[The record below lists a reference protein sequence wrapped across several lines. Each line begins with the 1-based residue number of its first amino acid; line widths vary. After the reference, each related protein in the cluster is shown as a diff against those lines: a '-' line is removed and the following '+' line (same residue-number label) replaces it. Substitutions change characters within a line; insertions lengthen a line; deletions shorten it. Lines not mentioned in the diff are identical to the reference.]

1 MTFKNL
7 NKLTLATIIGLT
19 LSGCVTTPNE
29 TVSAEKLFYGGPIL
43 TMEGMTPEYVEALLV
58 KDGKIIFAGPKKQAE
73 SLMEARAQYIDLNN
87 RTLLPSFIDA
97 HSHVNMVG
105 FHQMVANLYPA
116 PDGQV
121 SDIDSLVQ
129 VLTQWKKQNPKV
141 IETMGG
147 WILGNGYDD
156 AQLSEQRH
164 PTATDLDRV
173 SKDQPVMVLHQSGH
187 LASVNHKALALL
199 KIDQN
204 TTNPAGG
211 VIRREANSNVPNG
224 VLEESALFT
233 AIDSIFKDVPAEV
246 MFEIARKGLDAY
258 VKNGFT
264 TVQEGRAD
272 QGTTEMWQAL
282 AKQNQLPIDV
292 VSYPD
297 ITTSQ
302 DYMLKQGSS
311 RQYDQHFRIGGV
323 KISLDGSPQ
332 GKTAW
337 LTQAYVIPPEGKDQ
351 NYKGYPAIKDDQQVN
366 QYINLAFEQGWQ
378 VLAHANGDAAIDQF
392 IGAVKDATA
401 KQGKADRRSVL
412 IHSQTI
418 RDDQLD
424 QLKALDIIPSF
435 FSLHTYY
442 WGDWHRQQTLGETRA
457 AHISPTATALKK
469 NLIFTE
475 HHDAPVVPPH
485 SMMMIDATV
494 NRVTRTNYVLGKNE
508 RVSPY
513 FALKSIT
520 DWAAYQYFEEQTKG
534 TLTKG
539 KLADLVI
546 LEHNPLTV
554 PNRNIKDIQ
563 ILATYKEGQ
572 LIYTNSSVHDKNR

>member
-1 MTFKNL
+1 MNL
-7 NKLTLATIIGLT
+7 KYIPKASLAAFMLIA
-19 LSGCVTTPNE
+19 LSGCMTVKAPQTT
-29 TVSAEKLFYGGPIL
+29 TEKLFYGGSIL
-43 TMEGMTPEYVEALLV
+43 TMEGMQPKYAEALLV
-58 KDGKIIFAGPKKQAE
+58 RDGKILFVGSKQQAE
-73 SLMEARAQYIDLNN
+73 RLADTQVQYINLNN
-87 RTLLPSFIDA
+87 KTLLPSFIDA

-105 FHQMVANLYPA
+105 FHQMVANLYPM
-116 PDGQV
+116 PDGSV
-121 SDIDSLVQ
+121 SDINSLVN
-129 VLTQWKKQNPKV
+129 VMNTWKTQNPTV
-141 IETMGG
+141 IKTMGG

-173 SKDQPVMVLHQSGH
+173 SKDQPVMILHQSGH
-187 LASVNHKALALL
+187 LASVNHKALELL
-199 KIDQN
+199 NFNQN
-204 TTNPAGG
+204 TPNPAGG
-211 VIRREANSNVPNG
+211 VIRREANSNIPNG

-233 AIDSIFKDVPAEV
+233 AIGSIFKDVPPQV
-246 MFEIARKGLDAY
+246 MFQIAQKGIDAY

-272 QGTTEMWQAL
+272 QGTTEMWHAL

-302 DYMLKQGSS
+302 EYMLKQGSR
-311 RQYDQHFRIGGV
+311 RQYDHHFRIGGV

-337 LTQAYVIPPEGKDQ
+337 LTQPYLVPPEGKDKS
-351 NYKGYPAIKDDQQVN
+351 YKGYAAIQDDQQVN
-366 QYINLAFEQGWQ
+366 QYINLAFKQGWQ

-435 FSLHTYY
+435 FSLHTFY
-442 WGDWHRQQTLGETRA
+442 WGDWHRQQTLGEARA
-457 AHISPTATALKK
+457 ARISPTATALKK
-469 NLIFTE
+469 QLIFTE
-475 HHDAPVVPPH
+475 HHDAPVVPPN
-485 SMMMIDATV
+485 SLMMLDATV
-494 NRVTRTNYVLGKNE
+494 NRVTRSNDVLGADE
-508 RVSPY
+508 RISPY
-513 FALKSIT
+513 LALKSMT
-520 DWAAYQYFEEQTKG
+520 DWAAYQYFEDQYKG
-534 TLTKG
+534 TLTQG

-546 LEHNPLTV
+546 LDQNPLTI
-554 PNRNIKDIQ
+554 PSREIKNIQ
-563 ILATYKEGQ
+563 VLATYKEGN
-572 LIYTNSSVHDKNR
+572 LIYQKLGK

>member
-1 MTFKNL
+1 MNL
-7 NKLTLATIIGLT
+7 KYIPKASLATFMLIALT
-19 LSGCVTTPNE
+19 GCMTVKAPQTT
-29 TVSAEKLFYGGPIL
+29 TEKLFYGGSIL
-43 TMEGMTPEYVEALLV
+43 TMEGMQPKYAEALLV
-58 KDGKIIFAGPKKQAE
+58 RDGKILFVGSKQQAE
-73 SLMEARAQYIDLNN
+73 RLADIQVQYINLNN
-87 RTLLPSFIDA
+87 KTLLPSFIDA

-105 FHQMVANLYPA
+105 FHQMVANLYPM
-116 PDGQV
+116 PDGSV
-121 SDIDSLVQ
+121 SDINSLVN
-129 VLTQWKKQNPKV
+129 VMNTWKTQNPTV
-141 IETMGG
+141 IKTMGG

-173 SKDQPVMVLHQSGH
+173 SKDQPVMILHQSGH
-187 LASVNHKALALL
+187 LASVNHKALELL
-199 KIDQN
+199 NFNQN
-204 TTNPAGG
+204 TPNPEGG
-211 VIRREANSNVPNG
+211 VIRREANSNIPNG

-233 AIDSIFKDVPAEV
+233 AIGSIFKDVPPQV
-246 MFEIARKGLDAY
+246 MFQIAQKGIDAY

-272 QGTTEMWQAL
+272 QGTTEMWHAL

-302 DYMLKQGSS
+302 EYMLKQGSS
-311 RQYDQHFRIGGV
+311 RQYDHHFRIGGV

-337 LTQAYVIPPEGKDQ
+337 LTQPYLVPPEGKDKS
-351 NYKGYPAIKDDQQVN
+351 YKGYAAIKDDQQVN
-366 QYINLAFEQGWQ
+366 QYINLAFKQGWQ

-435 FSLHTYY
+435 FSLHTFY
-442 WGDWHRQQTLGETRA
+442 WGDWHRQQTLGEVRA
-457 AHISPTATALKK
+457 ARISPTATALKK
-469 NLIFTE
+469 QLIFTE
-475 HHDAPVVPPH
+475 HHDAPVVPPN
-485 SMMMIDATV
+485 SLMMLDATV
-494 NRVTRTNYVLGKNE
+494 NRVTRSNDVLGADE
-508 RVSPY
+508 RISPY
-513 FALKSIT
+513 LALKSMT
-520 DWAAYQYFEEQTKG
+520 DWAAYQYFEDQHKG
-534 TLTKG
+534 TLTQG

-546 LEHNPLTV
+546 LDQNPLTI
-554 PNRNIKDIQ
+554 PSREIKNIQ
-563 ILATYKEGQ
+563 VLATYKEGN
-572 LIYTNSSVHDKNR
+572 LIYQKLGK

>member
-1 MTFKNL
+1 MHLKYFYPVSL
-7 NKLTLATIIGLT
+7 ITLFAVAV
-19 LSGCVTTPNE
+19 SGCMSIK
-29 TVSAEKLFYGGPIL
+29 SAQQQSTEKLFYGGSIL
-43 TMEGMTPEYVEALLV
+43 TMEGMQPKYAEALLV
-58 KDGKIIFAGPKKQAE
+58 KDGKIVFVGSKQQAE
-73 SLMEARAQYIDLNN
+73 RLANAQVQYINLNN
-87 RTLLPSFIDA
+87 KTLLPSFIDA

-105 FHQMVANLYPA
+105 FHQMVANLYPM
-116 PDGQV
+116 PDGSV
-121 SDIDSLVQ
+121 SDINSLVK
-129 VLTQWKKQNPKV
+129 VMNTWKTQNPAV
-141 IETMGG
+141 IKMMGG

-164 PTATDLDRV
+164 PTASDLDRV
-173 SKDQPVMVLHQSGH
+173 SKDQPVMILHQSGH
-187 LASVNHKALALL
+187 LASVNHKALELL
-199 KIDQN
+199 NFNQN
-204 TTNPAGG
+204 TPNPEGG

-233 AIDSIFKDVPAEV
+233 AIGSIFKDVPPQV
-246 MFEIARKGLDAY
+246 MFQIAQKGIDAY

-272 QGTTEMWQAL
+272 QGTTEMWHAL

-302 DYMLKQGSS
+302 EYMFKQGSH
-311 RQYDQHFRIGGV
+311 RQYDHHFRIGGV

-337 LTQAYVIPPEGKDQ
+337 LTQPYLIPPEGKDK
-351 NYKGYPAIKDDQQVN
+351 NYKGYPAIKDNQQVN
-366 QYINLAFEQGWQ
+366 QYINLAFKQGWQ

-392 IGAVKDATA
+392 IGAVKDATL

-418 RDDQLD
+418 REDQLD

-435 FSLHTYY
+435 FSLHTFY
-442 WGDWHRQQTLGETRA
+442 WGDWHRQQTLGEARA
-457 AHISPTATALKK
+457 ARISPTASALKK
-469 NLIFTE
+469 QLIFTE
-475 HHDAPVVPPH
+475 HHDAPVVPPN
-485 SMMMIDATV
+485 SLMMLDATV
-494 NRVTRTNYVLGKNE
+494 NRVTRSNYVLGADE

-513 FALKSIT
+513 MALKSMT
-520 DWAAYQYFEEQTKG
+520 DWAAYQYFEDQHKG
-534 TLTKG
+534 TITQG

-546 LEHNPLTV
+546 LDQNPLTV
-554 PNRNIKDIQ
+554 PSREIKNIQ
-563 ILATYKEGQ
+563 VLATYKEGN
-572 LIYTNSSVHDKNR
+572 LIYQKLGK

>member
-1 MTFKNL
+1 MNL
-7 NKLTLATIIGLT
+7 KYIPKASLATFMLIA
-19 LSGCVTTPNE
+19 LSGCMTVKAPQTT
-29 TVSAEKLFYGGPIL
+29 TEKLFYGGSIL
-43 TMEGMTPEYVEALLV
+43 TMEGMQPKYAEALLV
-58 KDGKIIFAGPKKQAE
+58 RDGKILFVGSKQQAE
-73 SLMEARAQYIDLNN
+73 RLADTQVQYINLNN
-87 RTLLPSFIDA
+87 KTLLPSFIDA

-105 FHQMVANLYPA
+105 FHQMVANLYPM
-116 PDGQV
+116 PDGSV
-121 SDIDSLVQ
+121 SDINSLVN
-129 VLTQWKKQNPKV
+129 VMNTWKTQNPTV
-141 IETMGG
+141 IKTMGG

-173 SKDQPVMVLHQSGH
+173 SKDQPVMILHQSGH
-187 LASVNHKALALL
+187 LASVNHKALELL
-199 KIDQN
+199 NFNQN
-204 TTNPAGG
+204 TPNPEGG

-233 AIDSIFKDVPAEV
+233 AIGSIFKDVPPQV
-246 MFEIARKGLDAY
+246 MFQIAQKGIDAY

-272 QGTTEMWQAL
+272 QGTTEMWHAL

-302 DYMLKQGSS
+302 EYMLKQGSR
-311 RQYDQHFRIGGV
+311 RQYDHHFRIGGV

-337 LTQAYVIPPEGKDQ
+337 LTQPYLVPPEGKDKS
-351 NYKGYPAIKDDQQVN
+351 YKGYAAIKDDQQVN
-366 QYINLAFEQGWQ
+366 QYINLAFKQGWQ

-435 FSLHTYY
+435 FSLHTFY
-442 WGDWHRQQTLGETRA
+442 WGDWHRQQTLGEARA
-457 AHISPTATALKK
+457 ARISPTATALKK
-469 NLIFTE
+469 QLIFTE
-475 HHDAPVVPPH
+475 HHDAPVVPPN
-485 SMMMIDATV
+485 SLMMLDATV
-494 NRVTRTNYVLGKNE
+494 NRVTRSNDVLGADE
-508 RVSPY
+508 RISPY
-513 FALKSIT
+513 LALKSMT
-520 DWAAYQYFEEQTKG
+520 DWAAYQYFEDQYKG
-534 TLTKG
+534 TLTQG

-546 LEHNPLTV
+546 LDQNPLTI
-554 PNRNIKDIQ
+554 PSREIKNIQ
-563 ILATYKEGQ
+563 VLATYKEGN
-572 LIYTNSSVHDKNR
+572 LIYQKLGK

>member
-1 MTFKNL
+1 MNL
-7 NKLTLATIIGLT
+7 KYIPKASLATFMLIA
-19 LSGCVTTPNE
+19 LSGCMTVKAPQTT
-29 TVSAEKLFYGGPIL
+29 TEKLFYGGSIL
-43 TMEGMTPEYVEALLV
+43 TMEGMQPKYAEALLV
-58 KDGKIIFAGPKKQAE
+58 RDGKILFVGSKQQAE
-73 SLMEARAQYIDLNN
+73 RLADIQVQYINLNN
-87 RTLLPSFIDA
+87 KTLLPSFIDA

-105 FHQMVANLYPA
+105 FHQMVANLYPM
-116 PDGQV
+116 PDGSV
-121 SDIDSLVQ
+121 SDINSLVN
-129 VLTQWKKQNPKV
+129 VMNTWKTQNPTV
-141 IETMGG
+141 IKTMGG

-173 SKDQPVMVLHQSGH
+173 SKDQPVMILHQSGH
-187 LASVNHKALALL
+187 LASVNHKALELL
-199 KIDQN
+199 NFNQN
-204 TTNPAGG
+204 TPNPEGG
-211 VIRREANSNVPNG
+211 VIRREANSNIPNG

-233 AIDSIFKDVPAEV
+233 AIGSIFKDVPPQV
-246 MFEIARKGLDAY
+246 MFQIAQKGIDAY

-272 QGTTEMWQAL
+272 QGTTEMWHAL

-302 DYMLKQGSS
+302 EYMLKQGSS
-311 RQYDQHFRIGGV
+311 RQYDHHFRIGGV

-337 LTQAYVIPPEGKDQ
+337 LTQPYLVPPEGKDKS
-351 NYKGYPAIKDDQQVN
+351 YKGYAAIKDDQQVN
-366 QYINLAFEQGWQ
+366 QYINLAFKQGWQ

-435 FSLHTYY
+435 FSLHTFY
-442 WGDWHRQQTLGETRA
+442 WGDWHRQQTLGEVRA
-457 AHISPTATALKK
+457 ARISPTATALKK
-469 NLIFTE
+469 QLIFTE
-475 HHDAPVVPPH
+475 HHDAPVVPPN
-485 SMMMIDATV
+485 SLMMLDATV
-494 NRVTRTNYVLGKNE
+494 NRVTRSNDVLGADE
-508 RVSPY
+508 RISPY
-513 FALKSIT
+513 LALKSMT
-520 DWAAYQYFEEQTKG
+520 DWAAYQYFEDQHKG
-534 TLTKG
+534 TLTQG

-546 LEHNPLTV
+546 LDQNPLTI
-554 PNRNIKDIQ
+554 PSREIKNIQ
-563 ILATYKEGQ
+563 VLATYKEGN
-572 LIYTNSSVHDKNR
+572 LIYQKLGN

>member
-1 MTFKNL
+1 MNL
-7 NKLTLATIIGLT
+7 KYIPKASLATFMLIA
-19 LSGCVTTPNE
+19 LSGCMTVKAPQTT
-29 TVSAEKLFYGGPIL
+29 TEKLFYGGSIL
-43 TMEGMTPEYVEALLV
+43 TMEGMQPKYAEALLV
-58 KDGKIIFAGPKKQAE
+58 RDGKIVFVGSKQQAE
-73 SLMEARAQYIDLNN
+73 RLADTQVQYINLNN
-87 RTLLPSFIDA
+87 KTLLPSFIDA

-105 FHQMVANLYPA
+105 FHQMVANLYPM
-116 PDGQV
+116 PDGSV
-121 SDIDSLVQ
+121 SDINSLVN
-129 VLTQWKKQNPKV
+129 VMNTWKTQNPTV
-141 IETMGG
+141 IKTMGG

-173 SKDQPVMVLHQSGH
+173 SKDQPVMILHQSGH
-187 LASVNHKALALL
+187 LASVNHKALELL
-199 KIDQN
+199 NFNQN
-204 TTNPAGG
+204 TPNPAGG
-211 VIRREANSNVPNG
+211 VIRREANSNIPNG

-233 AIDSIFKDVPAEV
+233 AIGSIFKDVPPQV
-246 MFEIARKGLDAY
+246 MFQIAQKGIDAY

-272 QGTTEMWQAL
+272 QGTTEMWHAL

-302 DYMLKQGSS
+302 EYMLKQGSS
-311 RQYDQHFRIGGV
+311 RQYDHHFRIGGV

-337 LTQAYVIPPEGKDQ
+337 LTQPYLVPPEGKDKS
-351 NYKGYPAIKDDQQVN
+351 YKGYAAIKDDQQVN
-366 QYINLAFEQGWQ
+366 QYINLAFKQGWQ

-435 FSLHTYY
+435 FSLHTFY
-442 WGDWHRQQTLGETRA
+442 WGDWHRQQTLGEVRA
-457 AHISPTATALKK
+457 ARISPTATALKK
-469 NLIFTE
+469 QLIFTE
-475 HHDAPVVPPH
+475 HHDAPVVPPN
-485 SMMMIDATV
+485 SLMMLDATV
-494 NRVTRTNYVLGKNE
+494 NRVTRSNDVLGADE
-508 RVSPY
+508 RISPY
-513 FALKSIT
+513 LALKSMT
-520 DWAAYQYFEEQTKG
+520 DWAAYQYFEDQHKG
-534 TLTKG
+534 TLTQG

-546 LEHNPLTV
+546 LDQNPLTI
-554 PNRNIKDIQ
+554 PSREIKNIKV
-563 ILATYKEGQ
+563 LATYKEGN
-572 LIYTNSSVHDKNR
+572 LIYQKLGK

>member
-1 MTFKNL
+1 MNL
-7 NKLTLATIIGLT
+7 KYIPKTSLATFILIA
-19 LSGCVTTPNE
+19 LSGCMTVKTPQTT
-29 TVSAEKLFYGGPIL
+29 TEKLFYGGSIL
-43 TMEGMTPEYVEALLV
+43 TMEGMQPKYAEALLV
-58 KDGKIIFAGPKKQAE
+58 RDGKILFVGSKQQAE
-73 SLMEARAQYIDLNN
+73 RLADTQVQYVNLNN
-87 RTLLPSFIDA
+87 KTLLPSFIDA

-105 FHQMVANLYPA
+105 FHQMVANLYPM
-116 PDGQV
+116 PDGSV
-121 SDIDSLVQ
+121 SDINSLVN
-129 VLTQWKKQNPKV
+129 VMNTWKTQNPTV
-141 IETMGG
+141 IKTMGG

-164 PTATDLDRV
+164 PTASDLDRV
-173 SKDQPVMVLHQSGH
+173 SKDQPVMILHQSGH
-187 LASVNHKALALL
+187 LASVNHKALELL
-199 KIDQN
+199 NFNQN
-204 TTNPAGG
+204 TPNPEGG
-211 VIRREANSNVPNG
+211 VIRREANSNIPNG

-233 AIDSIFKDVPAEV
+233 AIGSIFKDVPPQV
-246 MFEIARKGLDAY
+246 MFQIAQKGIDAY

-272 QGTTEMWQAL
+272 QGTTEMWHAL

-302 DYMLKQGSS
+302 EYMLKQGSS
-311 RQYDQHFRIGGV
+311 RQYDHHFRIGGV

-337 LTQAYVIPPEGKDQ
+337 LTQPYLVPPEGKDKS
-351 NYKGYPAIKDDQQVN
+351 YKGYAAIKDDQQVN
-366 QYINLAFEQGWQ
+366 QYINLAFKQGWQ

-435 FSLHTYY
+435 FSLHTFY
-442 WGDWHRQQTLGETRA
+442 WGDWHRQQTLGEVRA
-457 AHISPTATALKK
+457 ARISPTATALKK
-469 NLIFTE
+469 QLIFTE
-475 HHDAPVVPPH
+475 HHDAPVVPPN
-485 SMMMIDATV
+485 SLMMLDATV
-494 NRVTRTNYVLGKNE
+494 NRVTRSNDVQGADE
-508 RVSPY
+508 RISPY
-513 FALKSIT
+513 MALKSMT
-520 DWAAYQYFEEQTKG
+520 DWAAYQYFEDQHKG
-534 TLTKG
+534 TLTQG

-546 LEHNPLTV
+546 LDQNPLTI
-554 PNRNIKDIQ
+554 PSREIKNIQ
-563 ILATYKEGQ
+563 VLATYKEGN
-572 LIYTNSSVHDKNR
+572 LIYQKLGN

>member
-1 MTFKNL
+1 MNL
-7 NKLTLATIIGLT
+7 KYIPKASLATFMLIA
-19 LSGCVTTPNE
+19 LSGCMTVKAPQTT
-29 TVSAEKLFYGGPIL
+29 TEKLFYGGSIL
-43 TMEGMTPEYVEALLV
+43 TMEGMQPKYAEALLV
-58 KDGKIIFAGPKKQAE
+58 RDGKILFVGSKQQAE
-73 SLMEARAQYIDLNN
+73 RLADTQVQYINLNN
-87 RTLLPSFIDA
+87 KTLLPSFIDA

-105 FHQMVANLYPA
+105 FHQMVANLYPM
-116 PDGQV
+116 PDGSV
-121 SDIDSLVQ
+121 SDINSLVN
-129 VLTQWKKQNPKV
+129 VMNTWKTQNPTV
-141 IETMGG
+141 IKTMGG

-173 SKDQPVMVLHQSGH
+173 SKDQPVMILHQSGH
-187 LASVNHKALALL
+187 LASVNHKALELL
-199 KIDQN
+199 NFNQN
-204 TTNPAGG
+204 TPNPEGG
-211 VIRREANSNVPNG
+211 VIRREANSNIPNG

-233 AIDSIFKDVPAEV
+233 AIGSIFKDVPPQV
-246 MFEIARKGLDAY
+246 MFQIAQKGIDAY

-272 QGTTEMWQAL
+272 QGTTEMWHAL

-302 DYMLKQGSS
+302 EYMLKQGSS
-311 RQYDQHFRIGGV
+311 RQYDHHFRIGGV

-337 LTQAYVIPPEGKDQ
+337 LTQPYLVPPEGKDKS
-351 NYKGYPAIKDDQQVN
+351 YKGYAAIKDDQQVN
-366 QYINLAFEQGWQ
+366 QYINLAFKQGWQ

-435 FSLHTYY
+435 FSLHTFY
-442 WGDWHRQQTLGETRA
+442 WGDWHRQQTLGEVRA
-457 AHISPTATALKK
+457 ARISPTATALKK
-469 NLIFTE
+469 QLIFTE
-475 HHDAPVVPPH
+475 HHDAPVVPPN
-485 SMMMIDATV
+485 SLMMLDATV
-494 NRVTRTNYVLGKNE
+494 NRVTRSNDVLGADE
-508 RVSPY
+508 RISPY
-513 FALKSIT
+513 MALKSMT
-520 DWAAYQYFEEQTKG
+520 DWAAYQYFEDQHKG
-534 TLTKG
+534 TLTQG

-546 LEHNPLTV
+546 LDQNPLTI
-554 PNRNIKDIQ
+554 PSREIKNIQ
-563 ILATYKEGQ
+563 VLATYKEGN
-572 LIYTNSSVHDKNR
+572 LIYQKLGK

>member
-1 MTFKNL
+1 MNL
-7 NKLTLATIIGLT
+7 KYIPKASLATFMLIA
-19 LSGCVTTPNE
+19 LSGCITVKAPQTT
-29 TVSAEKLFYGGPIL
+29 TEKLFYDGSIL
-43 TMEGMTPEYVEALLV
+43 TMEGMQPKYAEALLV
-58 KDGKIIFAGPKKQAE
+58 RDGKIVFVGSKQQAE
-73 SLMEARAQYIDLNN
+73 RLANAQVQYINLNN
-87 RTLLPSFIDA
+87 KTLLPSFIDA

-105 FHQMVANLYPA
+105 FHQMVANLYPM
-116 PDGQV
+116 PDGSV
-121 SDIDSLVQ
+121 SDINSLVN
-129 VLTQWKKQNPKV
+129 VMNTWKTQNPTV
-141 IETMGG
+141 IKTMGG

-173 SKDQPVMVLHQSGH
+173 SKDQPVMILHQSGH
-187 LASVNHKALALL
+187 LASVNHKALELL
-199 KIDQN
+199 NFNQN
-204 TTNPAGG
+204 TPNPEGG
-211 VIRREANSNVPNG
+211 VIRREANSNIPNG

-233 AIDSIFKDVPAEV
+233 AIGSIFKDVPPQV
-246 MFEIARKGLDAY
+246 MFQIAQKGIDAY

-272 QGTTEMWQAL
+272 QGTTEMWHAL

-302 DYMLKQGSS
+302 EYMLKQGSR
-311 RQYDQHFRIGGV
+311 RQYDHHFRIGGV

-337 LTQAYVIPPEGKDQ
+337 LTQPYLVPPEGKDKS
-351 NYKGYPAIKDDQQVN
+351 YKGYPAIKDNQQVN
-366 QYINLAFEQGWQ
+366 QYINLAFKQGWQ

-435 FSLHTYY
+435 FSLHTFY
-442 WGDWHRQQTLGETRA
+442 WGDWHRQQTLGEVRA
-457 AHISPTATALKK
+457 ARISPTATALKK
-469 NLIFTE
+469 QLIFTE
-475 HHDAPVVPPH
+475 HHDAPVVPPN
-485 SMMMIDATV
+485 SLMMLDATV
-494 NRVTRTNYVLGKNE
+494 NRVTRSDDVLGADE
-508 RVSPY
+508 RISPY
-513 FALKSIT
+513 LALKSMT
-520 DWAAYQYFEEQTKG
+520 DWAAYQYFEDQHKG
-534 TLTKG
+534 TLTQG

-546 LEHNPLTV
+546 LDQNPLTI
-554 PNRNIKDIQ
+554 PSREIKNIQ
-563 ILATYKEGQ
+563 VLATYKEGN
-572 LIYTNSSVHDKNR
+572 LIYQKLGK

>member
-1 MTFKNL
+1 MNL
-7 NKLTLATIIGLT
+7 KYIPKASLATFILIA
-19 LSGCVTTPNE
+19 LSGCMTVKAPQTT
-29 TVSAEKLFYGGPIL
+29 TEKLFYGGSIL
-43 TMEGMTPEYVEALLV
+43 TMEGMQPKYAEALLV
-58 KDGKIIFAGPKKQAE
+58 RDGKILFVGSKQQAE
-73 SLMEARAQYIDLNN
+73 RLADTQVQYVNLNN
-87 RTLLPSFIDA
+87 KTLLPSFIDA

-105 FHQMVANLYPA
+105 FHQMVANLYPM
-116 PDGQV
+116 PDGSV
-121 SDIDSLVQ
+121 SDINSLVN
-129 VLTQWKKQNPKV
+129 VMNTWKTQNPTV
-141 IETMGG
+141 IKTMGG

-173 SKDQPVMVLHQSGH
+173 SKDQPVMILHQSGH
-187 LASVNHKALALL
+187 LASVNHKALELL
-199 KIDQN
+199 NFNQN
-204 TTNPAGG
+204 TPNPEGG

-233 AIDSIFKDVPAEV
+233 AIGSIFKDVPPQV
-246 MFEIARKGLDAY
+246 MFQIAQKGIDAY

-272 QGTTEMWQAL
+272 QGTTEMWHAL

-302 DYMLKQGSS
+302 EYMLKQGSS
-311 RQYDQHFRIGGV
+311 RQYDHHFRIGGV

-337 LTQAYVIPPEGKDQ
+337 LTQPYLVPPEGKDKS
-351 NYKGYPAIKDDQQVN
+351 YKGYAAIKDDQQVN
-366 QYINLAFEQGWQ
+366 QYINLAFKQGWQ

-435 FSLHTYY
+435 FSLHTFY
-442 WGDWHRQQTLGETRA
+442 WGNWHRQQTLGEVRA
-457 AHISPTATALKK
+457 ARISPTATALKK
-469 NLIFTE
+469 QLIFTE
-475 HHDAPVVPPH
+475 HHDAPVVPPN
-485 SMMMIDATV
+485 SLMMLDATV
-494 NRVTRTNYVLGKNE
+494 NRVTRSNDVLGADE
-508 RVSPY
+508 RISPY
-513 FALKSIT
+513 LALKSMT
-520 DWAAYQYFEEQTKG
+520 DWAAYQYFEDQHKG
-534 TLTKG
+534 TLTQG

-546 LEHNPLTV
+546 LDQNPLTI
-554 PNRNIKDIQ
+554 PSREIKNIQ
-563 ILATYKEGQ
+563 VLATYKEGN
-572 LIYTNSSVHDKNR
+572 LIYQKLGN

>member
-1 MTFKNL
+1 MHLKYFYPVSL
-7 NKLTLATIIGLT
+7 ITLFAVAV
-19 LSGCVTTPNE
+19 SGCMSIK
-29 TVSAEKLFYGGPIL
+29 SAQQQSTEKLFYGGSIL
-43 TMEGMTPEYVEALLV
+43 TMEGMQPKYAEALLV
-58 KDGKIIFAGPKKQAE
+58 KDGKIVFVGSKQQAE
-73 SLMEARAQYIDLNN
+73 RLANTQVQYINLNN
-87 RTLLPSFIDA
+87 KTLLPSFIDA

-105 FHQMVANLYPA
+105 FHQMVANLYPM
-116 PDGQV
+116 PDGSV
-121 SDIDSLVQ
+121 SDINSLVN
-129 VLTQWKKQNPKV
+129 VMNTWKTQNPAV
-141 IETMGG
+141 IKMMGG

-164 PTATDLDRV
+164 PTASDLDRV
-173 SKDQPVMVLHQSGH
+173 SKDQPVMILHQSGH
-187 LASVNHKALALL
+187 LASVNHKALELL
-199 KIDQN
+199 NFNQN
-204 TTNPAGG
+204 TPNPEGG

-233 AIDSIFKDVPAEV
+233 AIGSIFKDVPPQV
-246 MFEIARKGLDAY
+246 MFQIAQKGIDAY

-272 QGTTEMWQAL
+272 QGTTEMWHAL

-302 DYMLKQGSS
+302 EYMLKQGSS

-337 LTQAYVIPPEGKDQ
+337 LTQPYLIPPEGKDK
-351 NYKGYPAIKDDQQVN
+351 NYKGYPAIKDNQQVN
-366 QYINLAFEQGWQ
+366 QYINLAFKQGWQ

-392 IGAVKDATA
+392 IGAVKDATL

-435 FSLHTYY
+435 FSLHTFY
-442 WGDWHRQQTLGETRA
+442 WGDWHRQQTLGEARA
-457 AHISPTATALKK
+457 ARISPTASALKK
-469 NLIFTE
+469 QLIFTE
-475 HHDAPVVPPH
+475 HHDAPVVPPN
-485 SMMMIDATV
+485 SLMMLDATV
-494 NRVTRTNYVLGKNE
+494 NRVTRSNYVLGADE

-513 FALKSIT
+513 MALKSMT
-520 DWAAYQYFEEQTKG
+520 DWAAYQYFEDQHKG
-534 TLTKG
+534 TITQG

-546 LEHNPLTV
+546 LDQNPLTV
-554 PNRNIKDIQ
+554 PSREIKNIQ
-563 ILATYKEGQ
+563 VLATYKEGN
-572 LIYTNSSVHDKNR
+572 LIYQKLGN

>member
-1 MTFKNL
+1 MHLKYFYPVSL
-7 NKLTLATIIGLT
+7 ITLFAVAV
-19 LSGCVTTPNE
+19 SGCMSIK
-29 TVSAEKLFYGGPIL
+29 SAQQQSTEKLFYGGSIL
-43 TMEGMTPEYVEALLV
+43 TMEGMQPKYAEALLV
-58 KDGKIIFAGPKKQAE
+58 KDGKIVFVGSKQQAE
-73 SLMEARAQYIDLNN
+73 RLANTQVQYINLNN
-87 RTLLPSFIDA
+87 KTLLPSFIDA

-105 FHQMVANLYPA
+105 FHQMVANLYPM
-116 PDGQV
+116 PDGSV
-121 SDIDSLVQ
+121 SDINSLVN
-129 VLTQWKKQNPKV
+129 VMNTWKTQNPAV
-141 IETMGG
+141 IKMMGG

-164 PTATDLDRV
+164 PTASDLDRV
-173 SKDQPVMVLHQSGH
+173 SKDQPVMILHQSGH
-187 LASVNHKALALL
+187 LASVNHKALELL
-199 KIDQN
+199 NFNQN
-204 TTNPAGG
+204 TPNPEGG

-233 AIDSIFKDVPAEV
+233 AIGSIFKDVPPQV
-246 MFEIARKGLDAY
+246 MFQIAQKGIDAY

-272 QGTTEMWQAL
+272 QGTTEMWHAL

-302 DYMLKQGSS
+302 EYMLKQGSS

-337 LTQAYVIPPEGKDQ
+337 LTQPYLIPPEGKDK
-351 NYKGYPAIKDDQQVN
+351 NYKGYPAIKDNQQVN
-366 QYINLAFEQGWQ
+366 QYINLAFKQGWQ

-392 IGAVKDATA
+392 IGAVKDATL

-435 FSLHTYY
+435 FSLHTFY
-442 WGDWHRQQTLGETRA
+442 WGDWHRQQTLGEARA
-457 AHISPTATALKK
+457 ARISPTASALKK
-469 NLIFTE
+469 QLIFTE
-475 HHDAPVVPPH
+475 HHDAPVVPPN
-485 SMMMIDATV
+485 SLMMLDAIV
-494 NRVTRTNYVLGKNE
+494 NRVTRSNYVLGADE

-513 FALKSIT
+513 MALKSMT
-520 DWAAYQYFEEQTKG
+520 DWAAYQYFEDQHKG
-534 TLTKG
+534 TITQG

-546 LEHNPLTV
+546 LDQNPLTV
-554 PNRNIKDIQ
+554 PSREIKNIQ
-563 ILATYKEGQ
+563 VLATYKEGN
-572 LIYTNSSVHDKNR
+572 LIYQKLGN

>member
-1 MTFKNL
+1 MNL
-7 NKLTLATIIGLT
+7 KYIPKASLATFMLIA
-19 LSGCVTTPNE
+19 LSGCMTVKAPQTT
-29 TVSAEKLFYGGPIL
+29 TEKLFYGGSIL
-43 TMEGMTPEYVEALLV
+43 TMEGMQPKYAEALLV
-58 KDGKIIFAGPKKQAE
+58 KDGKIVFVGSKQQAE
-73 SLMEARAQYIDLNN
+73 RLADTQVQYINLNN
-87 RTLLPSFIDA
+87 KTLLPSFIDA

-105 FHQMVANLYPA
+105 FHQMVANLYPM
-116 PDGQV
+116 PDGSV
-121 SDIDSLVQ
+121 SDINSLVN
-129 VLTQWKKQNPKV
+129 VMNTWKTQNPTV
-141 IETMGG
+141 IKTMGG

-173 SKDQPVMVLHQSGH
+173 SKDQPVMILHQSGH
-187 LASVNHKALALL
+187 LASVNHKALELL
-199 KIDQN
+199 NFNQN
-204 TTNPAGG
+204 TPNPEGG

-233 AIDSIFKDVPAEV
+233 AIGSIFKDVPPQV
-246 MFEIARKGLDAY
+246 MFQIAQKGIDAY

-272 QGTTEMWQAL
+272 QGTTEMWHAL

-302 DYMLKQGSS
+302 EYMLKQGSS
-311 RQYDQHFRIGGV
+311 RQYDHHFRIGGV

-337 LTQAYVIPPEGKDQ
+337 LTQPYLVPPEGKDKS
-351 NYKGYPAIKDDQQVN
+351 YKGYAAIKDDQQVN
-366 QYINLAFEQGWQ
+366 QYINLAFKQGWQ

-435 FSLHTYY
+435 FSLHTFY
-442 WGDWHRQQTLGETRA
+442 WGDWHRQQTLGEVRA
-457 AHISPTATALKK
+457 ARISPTATALKK
-469 NLIFTE
+469 QLIFTE
-475 HHDAPVVPPH
+475 HHDAPVVPPN
-485 SMMMIDATV
+485 SLMMLDATV
-494 NRVTRTNYVLGKNE
+494 NRVTRSNDVLGADE
-508 RVSPY
+508 RISPY
-513 FALKSIT
+513 LALKSMT
-520 DWAAYQYFEEQTKG
+520 DWAAYQYFEDQHKG
-534 TLTKG
+534 TLTQG

-546 LEHNPLTV
+546 LDQNPLTI
-554 PNRNIKDIQ
+554 PSREIKNIQ
-563 ILATYKEGQ
+563 VLATYKEGN
-572 LIYTNSSVHDKNR
+572 LIYQKLGN

>member
-1 MTFKNL
+1 MNL
-7 NKLTLATIIGLT
+7 KYIPKASLATFMLIA
-19 LSGCVTTPNE
+19 LSGCMTVKAPQTT
-29 TVSAEKLFYGGPIL
+29 TEKLFYGGSIL
-43 TMEGMTPEYVEALLV
+43 TMEGMQPKYAEALLV
-58 KDGKIIFAGPKKQAE
+58 RDGKILFVGSKQQAE
-73 SLMEARAQYIDLNN
+73 RLADTQVQYINLNN
-87 RTLLPSFIDA
+87 KTLLPSFIDA

-105 FHQMVANLYPA
+105 FHQMVANLYPM
-116 PDGQV
+116 PDGSV
-121 SDIDSLVQ
+121 SDINSLVN
-129 VLTQWKKQNPKV
+129 VMNTWKTQNPTV
-141 IETMGG
+141 IKTMGG

-173 SKDQPVMVLHQSGH
+173 SKDQPVMILHQSGH
-187 LASVNHKALALL
+187 LASVNHKALELL
-199 KIDQN
+199 NFNQN
-204 TTNPAGG
+204 TPNPEGG
-211 VIRREANSNVPNG
+211 VIRREANSNIPNG

-233 AIDSIFKDVPAEV
+233 AIGSIFKDVPPQV
-246 MFEIARKGLDAY
+246 MFQIAQKGIDAY

-272 QGTTEMWQAL
+272 QGTTEMWHAL

-302 DYMLKQGSS
+302 EYMLKQGSS
-311 RQYDQHFRIGGV
+311 RQYDHHFRIGGV

-337 LTQAYVIPPEGKDQ
+337 LTQPYLVPPEGKDKS
-351 NYKGYPAIKDDQQVN
+351 YKGYAAIKDDQQVN
-366 QYINLAFEQGWQ
+366 QYINLAFKQGWQ

-435 FSLHTYY
+435 FSLHTFY
-442 WGDWHRQQTLGETRA
+442 WGDWHRQQTLGEVRA
-457 AHISPTATALKK
+457 ARISPTATALKK
-469 NLIFTE
+469 QLIFTE
-475 HHDAPVVPPH
+475 HHDAPVVPPN
-485 SMMMIDATV
+485 SLMMLDATV
-494 NRVTRTNYVLGKNE
+494 NRVTRSNDVLGADE
-508 RVSPY
+508 RISPY
-513 FALKSIT
+513 MALKSMT
-520 DWAAYQYFEEQTKG
+520 DWAAYQYFEDQHKG
-534 TLTKG
+534 TLTQG

-546 LEHNPLTV
+546 LDQNPLTI
-554 PNRNIKDIQ
+554 PSREIKNIQ
-563 ILATYKEGQ
+563 VLATYKEGN
-572 LIYTNSSVHDKNR
+572 LIYQKLGN

>member
-1 MTFKNL
+1 MNL
-7 NKLTLATIIGLT
+7 KYIPKASLATFMLIA
-19 LSGCVTTPNE
+19 LSGCITVKAPQTT
-29 TVSAEKLFYGGPIL
+29 TEKLFYGGSIL
-43 TMEGMTPEYVEALLV
+43 TMEGMQPKYAEALLV
-58 KDGKIIFAGPKKQAE
+58 RDGKILFVGSKQQAE
-73 SLMEARAQYIDLNN
+73 RLANAQVQYINLNN
-87 RTLLPSFIDA
+87 KTLLPSFIDA

-105 FHQMVANLYPA
+105 FHQMVANLYPM
-116 PDGQV
+116 PDGSV
-121 SDIDSLVQ
+121 SDINSLVN
-129 VLTQWKKQNPKV
+129 VMNTWKTQNPTV
-141 IETMGG
+141 IKTMGG

-173 SKDQPVMVLHQSGH
+173 SKDQPVMILHQSGH
-187 LASVNHKALALL
+187 LASVNHKALELL
-199 KIDQN
+199 NFNQN
-204 TTNPAGG
+204 TPNPEGG

-233 AIDSIFKDVPAEV
+233 AIGSIFKDVPPQV
-246 MFEIARKGLDAY
+246 MFQIAQKGIDAY

-272 QGTTEMWQAL
+272 QGTTEMWHAL

-302 DYMLKQGSS
+302 EYMLKQGSS
-311 RQYDQHFRIGGV
+311 RQYDHHFRIGGV

-337 LTQAYVIPPEGKDQ
+337 LTQPYLVPPEGEGKDKS
-351 NYKGYPAIKDDQQVN
+351 YKGYAAIKDDQQVN
-366 QYINLAFEQGWQ
+366 QYINLAFKQGWQ

-435 FSLHTYY
+435 FSLHTFY
-442 WGDWHRQQTLGETRA
+442 WGDWHRQQTLGEVRA
-457 AHISPTATALKK
+457 ARISPTATALKK
-469 NLIFTE
+469 QLIFTE
-475 HHDAPVVPPH
+475 HHDAPVVPPN
-485 SMMMIDATV
+485 SLMMLDATV
-494 NRVTRTNYVLGKNE
+494 NRVTRSNDVLGADE
-508 RVSPY
+508 RISPY
-513 FALKSIT
+513 MALKSMT
-520 DWAAYQYFEEQTKG
+520 DWAAYQYFEDQHKG
-534 TLTKG
+534 TLTQG

-546 LEHNPLTV
+546 LDQNPLTI
-554 PNRNIKDIQ
+554 PSREIKNIQ
-563 ILATYKEGQ
+563 VLATYKEGN
-572 LIYTNSSVHDKNR
+572 LIYQKLGN

>member
-1 MTFKNL
+1 MNL
-7 NKLTLATIIGLT
+7 KYIPKASLATFMLIA
-19 LSGCVTTPNE
+19 LSGCMTVKAPQTT
-29 TVSAEKLFYGGPIL
+29 TEKLFYGGSIL
-43 TMEGMTPEYVEALLV
+43 TMEGMQPKYAEALLV
-58 KDGKIIFAGPKKQAE
+58 RDGKILFVGSKQQAE
-73 SLMEARAQYIDLNN
+73 RLADTQVQYINLNN
-87 RTLLPSFIDA
+87 KTLLPSFIDA

-105 FHQMVANLYPA
+105 FHQMVANLYPM
-116 PDGQV
+116 PDGSV
-121 SDIDSLVQ
+121 SDINSLVN
-129 VLTQWKKQNPKV
+129 VMNTWKTQNPTV
-141 IETMGG
+141 IKTMGG

-173 SKDQPVMVLHQSGH
+173 SKDQPVMILHQSGH
-187 LASVNHKALALL
+187 LASVNHKALELL
-199 KIDQN
+199 NFNQN
-204 TTNPAGG
+204 TPNPEGG

-233 AIDSIFKDVPAEV
+233 AIGSIFKDVPPQV
-246 MFEIARKGLDAY
+246 MFQIAQKGIDAY

-272 QGTTEMWQAL
+272 QGTTEMWHAL

-302 DYMLKQGSS
+302 EYMLKQGSR
-311 RQYDQHFRIGGV
+311 RQYDHHFRIGGV

-337 LTQAYVIPPEGKDQ
+337 LTQPYLVPPEGKDKS
-351 NYKGYPAIKDDQQVN
+351 YKGYAAIKDDQQVN
-366 QYINLAFEQGWQ
+366 QYINLAFKQGWQ

-435 FSLHTYY
+435 FSLHTFY
-442 WGDWHRQQTLGETRA
+442 WGDWHRQQTLGEARA
-457 AHISPTATALKK
+457 ARISPTATALKK
-469 NLIFTE
+469 QLIFTE
-475 HHDAPVVPPH
+475 HHDAPVVPPN
-485 SMMMIDATV
+485 SLMMLDATV
-494 NRVTRTNYVLGKNE
+494 NRVTRSNDVLGADE
-508 RVSPY
+508 RISPY
-513 FALKSIT
+513 LALKSMT
-520 DWAAYQYFEEQTKG
+520 DWAAYQYFEDQHKG
-534 TLTKG
+534 TLTQG

-546 LEHNPLTV
+546 LDQNPLTT
-554 PNRNIKDIQ
+554 PSREIKNIQ
-563 ILATYKEGQ
+563 VLATYKEGN
-572 LIYTNSSVHDKNR
+572 LIYQKLGN

>member
-1 MTFKNL
+1 MNL
-7 NKLTLATIIGLT
+7 KYIPKASLATFMLIA
-19 LSGCVTTPNE
+19 LSGCMTVKAPQTT
-29 TVSAEKLFYGGPIL
+29 TEKLFYGGSIL
-43 TMEGMTPEYVEALLV
+43 TMEGMQPKYAEALLV
-58 KDGKIIFAGPKKQAE
+58 KDGKILFVGSKQQAE
-73 SLMEARAQYIDLNN
+73 RLADTQVQYINLNN
-87 RTLLPSFIDA
+87 KTLLPSFIDA

-105 FHQMVANLYPA
+105 FHQMVANLYPM
-116 PDGQV
+116 PDGSV
-121 SDIDSLVQ
+121 SDINSLVN
-129 VLTQWKKQNPKV
+129 VMNTWKTQNPTV
-141 IETMGG
+141 IKTMGG

-173 SKDQPVMVLHQSGH
+173 SKDQPVMILHQSGH
-187 LASVNHKALALL
+187 LASVNHKALELL
-199 KIDQN
+199 NFNQN
-204 TTNPAGG
+204 TPNPEGG

-233 AIDSIFKDVPAEV
+233 AIGSIFKDVPPQV
-246 MFEIARKGLDAY
+246 MFQIAQKGIDAY

-272 QGTTEMWQAL
+272 QGTTEMWHAL

-302 DYMLKQGSS
+302 EYMLKQGSS
-311 RQYDQHFRIGGV
+311 RQYDHHFRIGGV

-337 LTQAYVIPPEGKDQ
+337 LTQPYLVPPEGKDKS
-351 NYKGYPAIKDDQQVN
+351 YKGYAAIKDDQQVN
-366 QYINLAFEQGWQ
+366 QYINLAFKQGWQ

-435 FSLHTYY
+435 FSLHTFY
-442 WGDWHRQQTLGETRA
+442 WGNWHRQQTLGEVRA
-457 AHISPTATALKK
+457 ARISPTATALKK
-469 NLIFTE
+469 QLIFTE
-475 HHDAPVVPPH
+475 HHDAPVVPPN
-485 SMMMIDATV
+485 SLMMLDATV
-494 NRVTRTNYVLGKNE
+494 NRVTRSNYVLGADE
-508 RVSPY
+508 RISPY
-513 FALKSIT
+513 LALKSMT
-520 DWAAYQYFEEQTKG
+520 DWAAYQYFEDQHKG
-534 TLTKG
+534 TLTQG

-546 LEHNPLTV
+546 LDQNPLTI
-554 PNRNIKDIQ
+554 PSREIKNIQ
-563 ILATYKEGQ
+563 VLATYKEGN
-572 LIYTNSSVHDKNR
+572 LIYQKLGN

>member
-1 MTFKNL
+1 MHLKYFYPVSL
-7 NKLTLATIIGLT
+7 ITLFAVAV
-19 LSGCVTTPNE
+19 SGCMSIK
-29 TVSAEKLFYGGPIL
+29 SAQQQSTEKLFYGGSIL
-43 TMEGMTPEYVEALLV
+43 TMEGMQPKYAEALLV
-58 KDGKIIFAGPKKQAE
+58 KDGKIVFVGSKQQAE
-73 SLMEARAQYIDLNN
+73 RLANSQVQYINLNN
-87 RTLLPSFIDA
+87 KTLLPSFIDA

-105 FHQMVANLYPA
+105 FHQMVANLYPM
-116 PDGQV
+116 PDGSV
-121 SDIDSLVQ
+121 SDINSLVN
-129 VLTQWKKQNPKV
+129 VMNTWKTQNPAV
-141 IETMGG
+141 IKMMGG

-164 PTATDLDRV
+164 PTASDLDRV
-173 SKDQPVMVLHQSGH
+173 SKDQPVMILHQSGH
-187 LASVNHKALALL
+187 LASVNHKALELL
-199 KIDQN
+199 NFNQN
-204 TTNPAGG
+204 TPNPEGG

-233 AIDSIFKDVPAEV
+233 AIGSIFKDVPPQV
-246 MFEIARKGLDAY
+246 MFQIAQKGIDAY
-258 VKNGFT
+258 IKNGFT

-272 QGTTEMWQAL
+272 QGTTEMWHAL

-302 DYMLKQGSS
+302 EYMLKQGSS

-337 LTQAYVIPPEGKDQ
+337 LTQPYLIPPEGKDK
-351 NYKGYPAIKDDQQVN
+351 NYKGYPAIKDNQQVN
-366 QYINLAFEQGWQ
+366 QYINLAFKQGWQ

-392 IGAVKDATA
+392 IGAVKDATL

-435 FSLHTYY
+435 FSLHTFY
-442 WGDWHRQQTLGETRA
+442 WGDWHRQQTLGEARA
-457 AHISPTATALKK
+457 ARISPTASALKK
-469 NLIFTE
+469 QLIFTE
-475 HHDAPVVPPH
+475 HHDAPVVPPN
-485 SMMMIDATV
+485 SLMMLDATV
-494 NRVTRTNYVLGKNE
+494 NRVTRSNYVLGADE

-513 FALKSIT
+513 MALKSMT
-520 DWAAYQYFEEQTKG
+520 DWAAYQYFEDQHKG
-534 TLTKG
+534 TITQG

-546 LEHNPLTV
+546 LDQNPLTV
-554 PNRNIKDIQ
+554 PSREIKNIQ
-563 ILATYKEGQ
+563 ILATYKEGN
-572 LIYTNSSVHDKNR
+572 LIYQKLGN

>member
-1 MTFKNL
+1 MTIK
-7 NKLTLATIIGLT
+7 APQ
-19 LSGCVTTPNE
+19 TT
-29 TVSAEKLFYGGPIL
+29 TEKLFYGGSIL
-43 TMEGMTPEYVEALLV
+43 TMEGMQPKYAEALLV
-58 KDGKIIFAGPKKQAE
+58 KDGKILFVGSKQQAE
-73 SLMEARAQYIDLNN
+73 RLADTQVQYINLNN
-87 RTLLPSFIDA
+87 KTLLPSFIDA

-105 FHQMVANLYPA
+105 FHQMVANLYPM
-116 PDGQV
+116 PDGSV
-121 SDIDSLVQ
+121 SDINSLVN
-129 VLTQWKKQNPKV
+129 VMNTWKTQNPTV
-141 IETMGG
+141 IKTMGG

-173 SKDQPVMVLHQSGH
+173 SKDQPVMILHQSGH
-187 LASVNHKALALL
+187 LASVNHKALELL
-199 KIDQN
+199 NFNQN
-204 TTNPAGG
+204 TPNPEGG
-211 VIRREANSNVPNG
+211 VIRREANSNIPNG

-233 AIDSIFKDVPAEV
+233 AIGSIFKDVPPQV
-246 MFEIARKGLDAY
+246 MFQIAQKGIDAY

-272 QGTTEMWQAL
+272 QGTTEMWHAL

-302 DYMLKQGSS
+302 EYMLKQGSS
-311 RQYDQHFRIGGV
+311 RQYDHHFRIGGV

-337 LTQAYVIPPEGKDQ
+337 LTQPYLVPPEGKDKS
-351 NYKGYPAIKDDQQVN
+351 YKGYAAIKDDQQVN
-366 QYINLAFEQGWQ
+366 QYINLAFKQGWQ

-435 FSLHTYY
+435 FSLHTFY
-442 WGDWHRQQTLGETRA
+442 WGDWHRQQTLGEVRA
-457 AHISPTATALKK
+457 ARISPTATALKK
-469 NLIFTE
+469 QLIFTE
-475 HHDAPVVPPH
+475 HHDAPVVPPN
-485 SMMMIDATV
+485 SLMMLDATV
-494 NRVTRTNYVLGKNE
+494 NRVTRSNDVLGADE
-508 RVSPY
+508 RISPY
-513 FALKSIT
+513 LALKSMT
-520 DWAAYQYFEEQTKG
+520 DWAAYQYFEDQHKG
-534 TLTKG
+534 TLTQG

-546 LEHNPLTV
+546 LDQNPLTI
-554 PNRNIKDIQ
+554 PSREIKNIQ
-563 ILATYKEGQ
+563 VLATYKEGN
-572 LIYTNSSVHDKNR
+572 LIYQKLGN

>member
-1 MTFKNL
+1 MHLKYFYPVSL
-7 NKLTLATIIGLT
+7 ITLFAVAV
-19 LSGCVTTPNE
+19 SGCMSIK
-29 TVSAEKLFYGGPIL
+29 SAQQQSTEKLFYGGSIL
-43 TMEGMTPEYVEALLV
+43 TMEGMQPKYAEALLV
-58 KDGKIIFAGPKKQAE
+58 KDGKIVFVGSKQQAE
-73 SLMEARAQYIDLNN
+73 RLANAQVQYINLNN
-87 RTLLPSFIDA
+87 KTLLPSFIDA

-105 FHQMVANLYPA
+105 FHQMVANLYPM
-116 PDGQV
+116 PDGSV
-121 SDIDSLVQ
+121 SDINSLVK
-129 VLTQWKKQNPKV
+129 VMNTWKTQNPAV
-141 IETMGG
+141 IKMMGG

-164 PTATDLDRV
+164 PTASDLDRV
-173 SKDQPVMVLHQSGH
+173 SKDQPVMILHQSGH
-187 LASVNHKALALL
+187 LASVNHKALELL
-199 KIDQN
+199 NFNQN
-204 TTNPAGG
+204 TPNPEGG

-233 AIDSIFKDVPAEV
+233 AIGSIFKDVPPQV
-246 MFEIARKGLDAY
+246 MFQIAQKGIDAY

-272 QGTTEMWQAL
+272 QGTTEMWHAL

-302 DYMLKQGSS
+302 EYMFKQGSH
-311 RQYDQHFRIGGV
+311 RQYDHHFRIGGV

-337 LTQAYVIPPEGKDQ
+337 LTQPYLIPPEGKDK
-351 NYKGYPAIKDDQQVN
+351 NYKGYPAIKDNQQVN
-366 QYINLAFEQGWQ
+366 QYINLAFKQGWQ

-392 IGAVKDATA
+392 IGAVKDATL

-418 RDDQLD
+418 REDQLD

-435 FSLHTYY
+435 FSLHTFY
-442 WGDWHRQQTLGETRA
+442 WGDWHRQQTLGEARA
-457 AHISPTATALKK
+457 ARISPTASALKK
-469 NLIFTE
+469 QLIFTE
-475 HHDAPVVPPH
+475 HHDAPVVPPN
-485 SMMMIDATV
+485 SLMMLDATV
-494 NRVTRTNYVLGKNE
+494 NRVTRSNYVLGADE

-513 FALKSIT
+513 MALKSMT
-520 DWAAYQYFEEQTKG
+520 DWAAYQYFEDQHKG
-534 TLTKG
+534 TITQG

-546 LEHNPLTV
+546 LDQNPLTI
-554 PNRNIKDIQ
+554 PSREIKNIQ
-563 ILATYKEGQ
+563 VLATYKEGN
-572 LIYTNSSVHDKNR
+572 LIYQKLGK

>member
-1 MTFKNL
+1 MNL
-7 NKLTLATIIGLT
+7 KYIPKASLATFMLIALT
-19 LSGCVTTPNE
+19 GCMTVKAPQTT
-29 TVSAEKLFYGGPIL
+29 TEKLFYGGSIL
-43 TMEGMTPEYVEALLV
+43 TMEGMQPKYAEALLV
-58 KDGKIIFAGPKKQAE
+58 RDGKILFVGSKQQAE
-73 SLMEARAQYIDLNN
+73 RLADTQVQYINLNN
-87 RTLLPSFIDA
+87 KTLLPSFIDA

-105 FHQMVANLYPA
+105 FHQMVANLYPM
-116 PDGQV
+116 PDGSV
-121 SDIDSLVQ
+121 SDINSLVN
-129 VLTQWKKQNPKV
+129 VMNTWKTQNPTV
-141 IETMGG
+141 IKTMGG

-173 SKDQPVMVLHQSGH
+173 SKDQPVMILHQSGH
-187 LASVNHKALALL
+187 LASVNHKALELL
-199 KIDQN
+199 NFNQN
-204 TTNPAGG
+204 TPNPEGG
-211 VIRREANSNVPNG
+211 VIRREANSNIPNG

-233 AIDSIFKDVPAEV
+233 AIGSIFKDVPPQV
-246 MFEIARKGLDAY
+246 MFQIAQKGIDAY

-272 QGTTEMWQAL
+272 QGTTEMWHAL

-302 DYMLKQGSS
+302 EYMLKQGSS
-311 RQYDQHFRIGGV
+311 RQYDHHFRIGGV

-337 LTQAYVIPPEGKDQ
+337 LTQPYLVPPEGKDKS
-351 NYKGYPAIKDDQQVN
+351 YKGYAAIKDDQQVN
-366 QYINLAFEQGWQ
+366 QYINLAFKQGWQ

-435 FSLHTYY
+435 FSLHTFY
-442 WGDWHRQQTLGETRA
+442 WGDWHRQQTLGEVRA
-457 AHISPTATALKK
+457 ARISPTATALKK
-469 NLIFTE
+469 QLIFTE
-475 HHDAPVVPPH
+475 HHDAPVVPPN
-485 SMMMIDATV
+485 SLMMLDATV
-494 NRVTRTNYVLGKNE
+494 NRVTRSNDVLGADE
-508 RVSPY
+508 RISPY
-513 FALKSIT
+513 LALKSMT
-520 DWAAYQYFEEQTKG
+520 DWAAYQYFEDQHKG
-534 TLTKG
+534 TLTQG

-546 LEHNPLTV
+546 LDQNPLTI
-554 PNRNIKDIQ
+554 PSREIKNIQ
-563 ILATYKEGQ
+563 VLATYKEGN
-572 LIYTNSSVHDKNR
+572 LIYQKLGN